1 MKKIALVVLLL
12 VPFMGFSQNIVSV
25 KSPWIEVSGTAEKEV
40 IPDEIYISI
49 TLKERN
55 EGRDKVTIDKL
66 ESQLREA
73 ITKLGIKSDQL
84 VVSNLSA
91 GYGKIKWKQKDVL
104 TEKEFT
110 LKVKDANDLQ
120 KIFNS
125 LDELLVH
132 RALVDRVD
140 YSKMEALKK
149 EVRIN
154 AVNACKEKATYMLE
168 ALNEKIGPV
177 IYINEMGM
185 PYIENANVNQN
196 LGLMESRLNVGAGNT
211 EDEDSTLDFK
221 KIKVQVTVN
230 ARFSILR

>member
-12 VPFMGFSQNIVSV
+12 VPFMGFTQNIESV

-49 TLKERN
+49 TLKERT
-55 EGRDKVTIDKL
+55 EGRDKITIEKL
-66 ESQLREA
+66 ESELREA

-104 TEKEFT
+104 TEKEFS
-110 LKVKDANDLQ
+110 LKLKDANILQ
-120 KIFNS
+120 KIFS
-125 LDELLVH
+125 ALDGLLVH
-132 RALVDRVD
+132 KALIDRVD
-140 YSKMEALKK
+140 YSKMELLKK

-185 PYIENANVNQN
+185 PYIENANVNQSM
-196 LGLMESRLNVGAGNT
+196 GFMEARLNTGSGNSDE
-211 EDEDSTLDFK
+211 EDYALDFK